1 MGTAGHW
8 HWQTPCPRLLRYR
21 HATRMGGH
29 LVCTATEVLLPL
41 DDVILRGLP
50 TLAAATES
58 RAPSLSSS
66 PGHSSYR
73 RSRRRSRFATESRA
87 PSLSSSP
94 GHSSYRRSR
103 RRSRFSPLLVQGR
116 SSHHHSG
123 WGSLGSRRYTFRG
136 YRRVKRGRSSRPHRH
151 GGISSRGDDP
161 RVPDKIHCESTFS
174 SSVGQDY
181 LLHPR
186 LQSKVASRA
195 SPASGLFWFESGNFG
210 CHFCS
215 IRSFIDNDQ

>member
-8 HWQTPCPRLLRYR
+8 HRQTPCPRLLRYR

-41 DDVILRGLP
+41 DDVILRGGP

-73 RSRRRSRFATESRA
+73 RSRRRSRF
-87 PSLSSSP
+87 L
-94 GHSSYRRSR
+94 
-103 RRSRFSPLLVQGR
+103 PLLVQGR

-123 WGSLGSRRYTFRG
+123 WGSLSSRRYTFRG

-215 IRSFIDNDQ
+215 FRSFMDNDQ